1 MTPHQ
6 TKVFEMMK
14 AIAPVIVEEGKTL
27 MERIVNVGGN
37 PEECRVGGMT
47 ILEAKAKDATEW
59 AEALVN
65 EFENANK

>member
-14 AIAPVIVEEGKTL
+14 AIAPIIVKDGLTL
-27 MERIVNVGGN
+27 MEKIVNAGGN

-47 ILEAKAKDATEW
+47 ILEAQAKSAREW
-59 AEALVN
+59 AEAFVN
-65 EFENANK
+65 EFENTNK